1 MALLIFLAAGGIAN
15 GQLKKEDPSEKA
27 KIRKRVDTIIREIL
41 RSGEI
46 TTAEGQRIIIRVPP
60 PQRDIEEI
68 RSYGDDAV
76 PVLAEF
82 LKSEDAREYEL
93 AMRLLGALGGDRI
106 IQPLRDVIL
115 LDPMP
120 RKRGFALSAIT
131 QAPWGKA
138 ALILRLAAKTDP
150 DPHVRQIAKEMLAGY
165 AP

>member
-1 MALLIFLAAGGIAN
+1 MVQKLE
-15 GQLKKEDPSEKA
+15 QLHGFESLNCRTEDPE
-27 KIRKRVDTIIREIL
+27 DL
-41 RSGEI
+41 NDRSSR
-46 TTAEGQRIIIRVPP
+46 TN
-60 PQRDIEEI
+60 
-68 RSYGDDAV
+68 
-76 PVLAEF
+76 
-82 LKSEDAREYEL
+82 K
-93 AMRLLGALGGDRI
+93 
-106 IQPLRDVIL
+106 RDVIL